1 VAAALAGDLAAADSV
16 QLHLPSTGV
25 CSTDL
30 GDRESAEAA
39 EVAGVAGGLGFVTGS
54 EHGRS
59 GERPAASCCGSAPQP
74 VTIGAPSATCS

>member
-1 VAAALAGDLAAADSV
+1 M

-30 GDRESAEAA
+30 GDRESAEVTGA
-39 EVAGVAGGLGFVTGS
+39 AGGLGFVTGS

-59 GERPAASCCGSAPQP
+59 GALPAASCCGSAPQP
-74 VTIGAPSATCS
+74 VTIGAPSATCG